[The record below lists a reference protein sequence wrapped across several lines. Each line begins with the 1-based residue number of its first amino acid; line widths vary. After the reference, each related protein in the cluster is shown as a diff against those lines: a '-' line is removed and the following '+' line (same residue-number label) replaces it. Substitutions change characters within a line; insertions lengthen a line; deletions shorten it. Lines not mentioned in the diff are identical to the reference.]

1 MPIEIPRCDEF
12 MDKDCRG
19 SYEIPFNRS
28 FYWKEA
34 EDKPREQVNFISAWL
49 DGSQV
54 YGSDEETL
62 KRLRKFEKGEM
73 ITDNLNFL
81 PRVRNNRFNLF
92 DAGDIR
98 VNENVILTC
107 YHTIFVREHNR
118 VASLVLQVNPSLND
132 EEIFQAARNYVVG
145 LLQKITYEEFL
156 PVLIGQEKYDELIGE
171 YKGYDDT
178 VNPGISN

>member
-1 MPIEIPRCDEF
+1 MPIEIPICDEF

-81 PRVRNNRFNLF
+81 PRVRNNRFNL
-92 DAGDIR
+92 AGGRAPSAIP
-98 VNENVILTC
+98 
-107 YHTIFVREHNR
+107 
-118 VASLVLQVNPSLND
+118 SPSLGYGPYRTI
-132 EEIFQAARNYVVG
+132 ERG
-145 LLQKITYEEFL
+145 LYQ
-156 PVLIGQEKYDELIGE
+156 
-171 YKGYDDT
+171 
-178 VNPGISN
+178 N